1 MLEVIALIT
10 FHELHL
16 HPVFYRCCTQTQLKG
31 QTEETRLRDPSELL
45 IFGMRIT
52 SIHCYKGG
60 TRHLYALVVIFIE
73 NQEATRVWS
82 RAKRKFSN
90 TFPWDMFFKWSHKC
104 INQQK
109 CFCVT
114 YLYQRWCRRLGQ
126 GHRGPQQNLNRATLS
141 LCSLQ
146 LLLDETVAEISRHKQ
161 RGLVYTKVCDMEQQW
176 SRDSV
181 PSLFNQTDG
190 YPVTWVVTPGQTPG
204 SSTSFADLL
213 AG

>member
-10 FHELHL
+10 FHKLHL

-60 TRHLYALVVIFIE
+60 TLHLYALVVIFIE

-114 YLYQRWCRRLGQ
+114 YLYQRWCRGLE

-141 LCSLQ
+141 LCSSV
-146 LLLDETVAEISRHKQ
+146 TVG
-161 RGLVYTKVCDMEQQW
+161 RGC
-176 SRDSV
+176 SRDF
-181 PSLFNQTDG
+181 PS
-190 YPVTWVVTPGQTPG
+190 WAKG
-204 SSTSFADLL
+204 SGICKGVWHGATVIQRLSSFPF
-213 AG
+213 